1 MMVDGSPI
9 DPKPISHCLDSDLL
23 WVQFPC
29 GLEDAGKGQPSSVAS
44 AATSGTALLLWLR
57 HARSLRENHCIH
69 DRE

>member
-44 AATSGTALLLWLR
+44 AATSGTALFL
-57 HARSLRENHCIH
+57 
-69 DRE
+69 